1 MFIVQ
6 VFRPE
11 SLPEYDGRT
20 EAYEAW
26 EKNPFEGIEI
36 LGFCNTEAEV
46 NALID
51 AYDDGKRKFHYE
63 PITSHVLTALKGEG

>member
-26 EKNPFEGIEI
+26 EANPFEGIEI
-36 LGFCNTEAEV
+36 LGFCDTESEV
-46 NALID
+46 NEMID
-51 AYDDGKRKFHYE
+51 AYEDGKRKFHYE
-63 PITSHVLTALKGEG
+63 ELSVAMVALLKDEG